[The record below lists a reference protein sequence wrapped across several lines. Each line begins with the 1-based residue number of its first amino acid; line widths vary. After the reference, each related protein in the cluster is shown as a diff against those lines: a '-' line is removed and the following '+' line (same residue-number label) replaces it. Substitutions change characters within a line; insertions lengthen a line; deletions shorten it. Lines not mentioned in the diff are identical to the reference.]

1 MRATKVSAD
10 QMSFLD
16 FAGKP
21 RLAKAPRER
30 LPTNTTA
37 NRHAIHRW
45 FNFIAGFS
53 PEFVQDCCDRIGDG
67 EKYLLDPF
75 AGCGTALV
83 GALQQGLTAIG
94 YEPHPVFS
102 RIARAKLPNPSWGR
116 VHDIERVILAGL
128 SRPVSLETLPE
139 APRAFLGK
147 LFDRTV
153 IESLLGARDA
163 LIAQGLVEDDVG
175 FLILSRMLDLSSRSQ
190 TDGIYKAPTS
200 AKVAQSPE
208 RSCQETV
215 KRIEYDIG
223 IWTPPSQSGLL
234 FNHSSESMPELETDS
249 IDLIVTSPPYL
260 NNFDFAEM
268 TRMHLY
274 FWEIA
279 SSWGEITRKVRS
291 QLLVN
296 TTTALAGHKDKQVV
310 YREQIPISLHS
321 RLDDLVSELRG
332 KRTEKAGKKEYDFLV
347 YPYFAQ
353 MTAILREC
361 FRVSK
366 RNAEIHIMVADAALY
381 GIHISTPQFLTEIMA
396 DLGFESIAC
405 SIVRQRG
412 HRWILDK
419 RDGSPLGL
427 GEYHIRARK

>member
-1 MRATKVSAD
+1 MRSTKVSAG
-10 QMSFLD
+10 QMSFPD
-16 FAGKP
+16 FTGQP
-21 RLAKAPRER
+21 CLAKVNRER
-30 LPTNTTA
+30 LPTNATA
-37 NRHAIHRW
+37 NRHAVHRW

-53 PEFVQDCCDRIGDG
+53 PEFVQNCCDGIRDD

-83 GALQQGLTAIG
+83 GALEHGLTAVG
-94 YEPHPVFS
+94 YESHPVFS
-102 RIARAKLPNPSWGR
+102 RIARAKLPNPSWHR
-116 VHDIERVILAGL
+116 VNDIERVILTGL
-128 SRPVSLETLPE
+128 LYPVNLGTLPE

-153 IESLLGARDA
+153 IERLLGARDA
-163 LIAQGLVEDDVG
+163 LIAQGLAEDDLA

-208 RSCQETV
+208 QSCRETV
-215 KRIEYDIG
+215 KLIESDVDS
-223 IWTPPSQSGLL
+223 WTSPSQRGLL
-234 FNHSSESMPELETDS
+234 FSHSSESMPELEDDS

-274 FWEIA
+274 FWGIA
-279 SSWGEITRKVRS
+279 SSWGEITSKVRS
-291 QLLVN
+291 KLLVN
-296 TTTALAGHKDKQVV
+296 TTTALAGHKDKQVL
-310 YREQIPISLHS
+310 YREQIPLTLLS
-321 RLDDLVSELRG
+321 RLDNLVSELRG
-332 KRTEKAGKKEYDFLV
+332 KRAEKAGKKEYDFLV

-353 MTAILREC
+353 MSAVLREC

-366 RNAEIHIMVADAALY
+366 HNAEIHIMVADAALY
-381 GIHISTPQFLTEIMA
+381 GIHISTPQFLTEIME
-396 DLGFESIAC
+396 DIGFGSITC

-412 HRWILDK
+412 HRWVLDK

-427 GEYHIRARK
+427 GEYHIQARK